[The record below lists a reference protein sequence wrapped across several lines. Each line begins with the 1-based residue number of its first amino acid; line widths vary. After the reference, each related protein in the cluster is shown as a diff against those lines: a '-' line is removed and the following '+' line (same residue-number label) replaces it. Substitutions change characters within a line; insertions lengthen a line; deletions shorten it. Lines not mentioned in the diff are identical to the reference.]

1 MALTESDV
9 CDWVLPAGS
18 CLLCGA
24 RLWAVGGMKEQC
36 DCWDEP
42 RFDEFEEV
50 AS

>member
-36 DCWDEP
+36 DCWDEHGSMSSK
-42 RFDEFEEV
+42 EV